1 MRIVLKFAYMAYN
14 TKNRQIVIE
23 VLKDNKDKHLTIEDI
38 FELTSKEVPLASL
51 YRIIDSL
58 TKEGIIRKYIID
70 NKTSACYQYAL
81 DKIEHN
87 HFHLRCSSCGK
98 IIHLECDEVSHLL
111 KHIEEEHNFEIDVTK
126 VILYGL
132 CEDCKEGNK
141 TL

>member
-1 MRIVLKFAYMAYN
+1 MRIVLKFNFMAYN

-87 HFHLRCSSCGK
+87 HFHLRCSNCEK

-126 VILYGL
+126 VTLYGL
-132 CEDCKEGNK
+132 CEDCKKGNK
-141 TL
+141 SL

>member
-1 MRIVLKFAYMAYN
+1 MRIVLKFVFMTYN

-38 FELTSKEVPLASL
+38 FELTSREVPLASL

-87 HFHLRCSSCGK
+87 HFHLRCSCCGK

-132 CEDCKEGNK
+132 CDSCKKGNRAV
-141 TL
+141 